1 MTQYQSAARIIK
13 NSIAQLAFRILM
25 EPELPITGLH
35 WYPGRSNRTQNSPYF
50 AVEPP
55 IGVKDT
61 CHMSEDWRFGRQAY
75 DNEHT
80 LYIEL
85 FPGFQIG
92 VREGAR
98 SL

>member
-1 MTQYQSAARIIK
+1 M
-13 NSIAQLAFRILM
+13 NSQLQGSIGIREGA
-25 EPELPITGLH
+25 TAH
-35 WYPGRSNRTQNSPYF
+35 RTFHTIPYHSI

-55 IGVKDT
+55 IGIQDT
-61 CHMSEDWRFGRQAY
+61 RHMSEDWRFGCQAS

-98 SL
+98 CL

>member
-1 MTQYQSAARIIK
+1 LESGKEQFGIRMTQYPSAARIFK
-13 NSIAQLAFRILM
+13 NSIAQLAFRIPI
-25 EPELPITGLH
+25 EPEPPITGLH

-55 IGVKDT
+55 VGV
-61 CHMSEDWRFGRQAY
+61 S
-75 DNEHT
+75 DNELA

-92 VREGAR
+92 IREGAR
-98 SL
+98 CL